1 MIILALW
8 FAKLKSVLSTI
19 VSFCIAH
26 YKIVI
31 PFLIVVATILYIASL
46 RASNARLEAKYN
58 DYVQLNVELAEKR
71 KIENAQK
78 SDQGKREV
86 AELTEL
92 HNKEIELILLDKKG
106 LKNEVDTNQR
116 TIANLR
122 DRLSKQISD
131 YEDTRLSSNDIHQF
145 TESDSNA
152 TLFGRLQEL
161 EGELVVCRKGGAVC
175 ASDYNKCKAYV
186 DKEQARLG
194 VEK

>member
-1 MIILALW
+1 MISIALF
-8 FAKLKSVLSTI
+8 FAKLKSILSALIAFFIKHWRVL
-19 VSFCIAH
+19 
-26 YKIVI
+26 I

-78 SDQGKREV
+78 ADQGKREV

-131 YEDTRLSSNDIHQF
+131 YEAARLSSNDVYRV

-152 TLFGRLQEL
+152 TIFRKLQEV
-161 EGELVVCRKGGAVC
+161 EGELMVCREAGAVA
-175 ASDYNKCKAYV
+175 ASDYNFCKAYV

-194 VEK
+194 VEP